1 MSRYQ
6 KMSLISFQK
15 QFSTEEAC
23 HDHLFI
29 LKWANGFNCEKCGH
43 DAYFETKTRK
53 HKLYECKKCRYQAT
67 VTVGTVMEKT
77 RTDLMKWFLAI
88 FIIAHDKRGVS
99 ATRLSEELE
108 VTYKTA
114 WLMLHKI
121 RQAMRKRDANYT
133 LAGIVELDDAFFGAP
148 SEGGKRGRGTD
159 KTKVV
164 VGLSLNKQGHPLF
177 LKMKVVPNIKG
188 ETLIDFAEKNIQKGS
203 TISSDAYHS
212 YRSLK
217 GAGFK
222 HEYQVYNAKESPDHL
237 HWLHTVLS
245 NAKAFV
251 GGTYHGLDSKHLQAY
266 LDEFCY
272 RFNRR
277 KFKGEWFHRL
287 GALCASTKTI
297 TYSELVG

>member
-1 MSRYQ
+1 
-6 KMSLISFQK
+6 MSLVSFQK
-15 QFSTEEAC
+15 QFATEEAC
-23 HDHLFI
+23 HDHLI
-29 LKWANGFNCEKCGH
+29 KLKWSDGYCCEKCGH
-43 DAYFETKTRK
+43 DAYFETKTRR

-67 VTVGTVMEKT
+67 ITVGTVMEKT
-77 RTDLMKWFLAI
+77 RTDLLKWFLAI
-88 FIIAHDKRGVS
+88 YIIAHDKRGVS
-99 ATRLSEELE
+99 ATRLSEEVE

-114 WLMLHKI
+114 WLMSHKI
-121 RQAMRKRDANYT
+121 RQAMKKRDSNYS
-133 LAGIVELDDAFFGAP
+133 LAGIVELDDAFFGVP
-148 SEGGKRGRGTD
+148 SEGRKRGRGTD
-159 KTKVV
+159 KTKVL
-164 VGLSLNKQGHPLF
+164 VGLSLNNQGHPLF
-177 LKMKVVPNIKG
+177 LTMKVVPNIKG
-188 ETLIDFAEKNIQKGS
+188 ETLIDFAENNIQKGT
-203 TISSDAYHS
+203 TISSYAYHS

-277 KFKGEWFHRL
+277 KFKGEWFRL

>member
-1 MSRYQ
+1 MYQ
-6 KMSLISFQK
+6 QMSLISFQK
-15 QFSTEEAC
+15 QFSTQEAC
-23 HDHLFI
+23 HDHLFS
-29 LKWANGFNCEKCGH
+29 LKCSNGYCCEKCGH
-43 DAYFETKTRK
+43 DAYFETKT
-53 HKLYECKKCRYQAT
+53 HKNRLYECKKCRYQAT

-77 RTDLMKWFLAI
+77 RTALTKCFLAI
-88 FIIAHDKRGVS
+88 YLIAHDERGVS
-99 ATRLSEELE
+99 ATRPSEELE

-114 WLMLHKI
+114 WLILHKI
-121 RQAMRKRDANYT
+121 RQAMRKRDAEYL

-159 KTKVV
+159 RTKVL
-164 VGLSLNKQGHPLF
+164 VGLSLNKKGHPLY
-177 LKMKVVPNIKG
+177 LKMEVIPNIKG
-188 ETLIDFAEKNIQKGS
+188 ETLIDFAVKRIQPGS
-203 TISSDAYHS
+203 TISSDAYRS
-212 YRSLK
+212 YRALE

-222 HEYQVYNAKESPDHL
+222 HEYQVHNAKESPDHL

-251 GGTYHGLDSKHLQAY
+251 GGTFHWLDSKHLQAY

-277 KFKGEWFHRL
+277 KFNGEWFSRL
-287 GALCASTKTI
+287 GTLCASTKTI